1 VNTITVVFLI
11 YFAIVNLLAFALFG
25 IDKRMAKKNKDR
37 VSEGKLF
44 LLAILGGAL
53 GAWGGMYFFRHKT
66 KHWYF
71 VVFIPLILF
80 VQIGVVVYLLFIR

>member
-1 VNTITVVFLI
+1 MNTVTAILLI
-11 YFAIVNLLAFALFG
+11 YFAVVNLLAFALFG
-25 IDKRMAKKNKDR
+25 IDKRMAKKDRDR
-37 VSEGKLF
+37 VSESKLF

-80 VQIGVVVYLLFIR
+80 VQLGVGIYLLFIR